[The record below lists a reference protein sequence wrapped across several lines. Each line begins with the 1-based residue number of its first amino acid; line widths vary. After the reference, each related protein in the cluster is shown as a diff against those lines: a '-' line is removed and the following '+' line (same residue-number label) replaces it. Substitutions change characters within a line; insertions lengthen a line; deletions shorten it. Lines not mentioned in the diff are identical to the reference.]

1 MENLSSIKDLETI
14 FVNEELHIILAKDFV
29 VTLALGFK

>member
-1 MENLSSIKDLETI
+1 MENLLSIKDLEAI
-14 FVNEELHIILAKDFV
+14 FVNEELHIILVRKFV

>member
-1 MENLSSIKDLETI
+1 MENLPSVEDLEAI
-14 FVNEELHIILAKDFV
+14 FVNEVLHIILAREFV